1 MGGKCKRHSRRRLEL
16 SIVNSMGGLNSP
28 FYFYIMLDKYT
39 SMIYNSNCKGGDYM
53 TMDNGLIFLQ
63 VIWKMG
69 WLWIPVVVLLI
80 GLDIYEHHQ
89 K

>member
-1 MGGKCKRHSRRRLEL
+1 
-16 SIVNSMGGLNSP
+16 
-28 FYFYIMLDKYT
+28 
-39 SMIYNSNCKGGDYM
+39 M